1 MFIKHQLTKI
11 PQDIRKET
19 VIITILGIITSFGF
33 DALSF
38 LLQFGKTAIA
48 SGRIVL
54 GITLICLYYVK
65 NTLDAS
71 VSLWMDDITATYR
84 EHYNMSIYN
93 KIVDVLMKVRGKVWR
108 INPETNSNELMST
121 NAVIISSKS
130 YISMIW
136 DIKTMMPRH
145 IFQVIS
151 VICMFIGFVMVTSF
165 EIEHVTLFIS
175 IIIIVSIMSVVFS
188 INRNKLRRR
197 FRKARKGAEEEKAN
211 ALNDALNLEPINSKH
226 AKYMTENFIRNSKKI
241 YSFDKKDRKATNK
254 VSVLESFM
262 DSLATITIIW
272 IKIIETGL
280 KNVDLNV
287 VLSIVALVAI
297 YVQIMN
303 KINSIIHIFEDVK
316 RSLEEIK
323 NYESDFKAIIKALDA
338 ETDVKEYGTIES
350 VTIPKFL
357 VKYKAIGEET
367 PFSLENNQ
375 VIKLVP
381 NDIVLLTGPTG
392 SGKSTFMKM
401 VTGKI
406 KFDDFELLYRR
417 EKNGVINSVMH
428 QTDGRLGSKTVF
440 SELTFDVKPDEEKL
454 LHILRGLHLYD
465 EISEKNSDVISYLKA
480 SHVEDYSSGQKQRL
494 AIARLLYNLDDTVQI
509 IGFDEATN
517 ALNDEITMQTLNF
530 IKTYC
535 TGKILLIATHQ
546 VDIGETVATRK
557 FEFVASGDKYVIK

>member
-121 NAVIISSKS
+121 NALIISSKS

-211 ALNDALNLEPINSKH
+211 ALNDALNIEPINSKH

-367 PFSLENNQ
+367 PFSLENKQ

-401 VTGKI
+401 VTRKI

>member
-494 AIARLLYNLDDTVQI
+494 AIARLLYNLDNTVQI